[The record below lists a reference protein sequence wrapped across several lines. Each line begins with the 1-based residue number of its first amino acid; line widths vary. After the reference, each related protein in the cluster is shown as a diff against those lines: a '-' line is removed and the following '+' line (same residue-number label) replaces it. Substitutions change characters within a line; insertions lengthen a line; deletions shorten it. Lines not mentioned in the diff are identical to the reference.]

1 MQFLI
6 IMKNKYF
13 MHLIIFEPLTSR
25 GEFLVKELP
34 TPYNYSRGWMEK
46 EQSGAVAPDDAIEGR
61 SVEPCAV
68 WAAPGRCGWKEDVG
82 STELTS
88 ACLVFSCLINCAVE

>member
-1 MQFLI
+1 MRFLI

-34 TPYNYSRGWMEK
+34 TPCNYSRGWMEK
-46 EQSGAVAPDDAIEGR
+46 ERSGAVAPDA
-61 SVEPCAV
+61 AV
-68 WAAPGRCGWKEDVG
+68 WRAKRGALRGVSRAGAMRVEGGCWQHRAD
-82 STELTS
+82 L
-88 ACLVFSCLINCAVE
+88 CLPRLQLFN